1 MCMLKYLF
9 TNLRCKIGIR
19 KFEEN
24 FPNLFLAITQVQIS
38 YSDHNLYEFEKYCNI
53 AWDGDI
59 GKVECDESVSYGVYL
74 ERNCEAR
81 WDMDEGVFY
90 CRGSHFRSI
99 KKRCNTDDRGN
110 IKC

>member
-1 MCMLKYLF
+1 MYMLKCPV
-9 TNLRCKIGIR
+9 TNLRRKIGIR

-24 FPNLFLAITQVQIS
+24 FPNLFFGYYPSSNS
-38 YSDHNLYEFEKYCNI
+38 YSDNNLYEFEKFCNI

-99 KKRCNTDDRGN
+99 KKRCSADDRGN

>member
-1 MCMLKYLF
+1 MAYVNLKKTFLIF
-9 TNLRCKIGIR
+9 
-19 KFEEN
+19 
-24 FPNLFLAITQVQIS
+24 FLAIIQVQIS
-38 YSDHNLYEFEKYCNI
+38 YSDHNLYEFEKYCDI

-59 GKVECDESVSYGVYL
+59 GKVECAESVSYGVYL

-81 WDMDEGVFY
+81 WDIDEGVFY

-99 KKRCNTDDRGN
+99 KKRCSADDRGN